1 MNVDQVP
8 DNFALHKPYPNPFNP
23 KTRIA
28 FSVAQQG
35 KVKLSVFDMSGRL
48 IRTLKNAP
56 MGVGNYEA
64 EWDAKDNDGN
74 KVSTGV
80 YLIHLIVG
88 LIRAHKK
95 SCSSNNLSICE

>member
-1 MNVDQVP
+1 
-8 DNFALHKPYPNPFNP
+8 
-23 KTRIA
+23 
-28 FSVAQQG
+28 
-35 KVKLSVFDMSGRL
+35 MSGRL

-80 YLIHLIVG
+80 YLIHFASGSYTSTQKVL
-88 LIRAHKK
+88 LLK
-95 SCSSNNLSICE
+95 